1 MNNSTKPSKLFSIE
15 KSTEDVDFL
24 IERLNQSLKPGQF
37 FYIPGFSDKPAQ
49 KMTKQELIDEREYVQ
64 FTYKH
69 LNNLYV
75 HELLSRINL
84 ERSKLNRTGV
94 LAALKIKGLTYRR
107 WIRLA
112 MLRFNKVPES
122 KKMPHAKLAARP
134 GYTIEPP
141 LKQGDKAIE
150 QIKTHLIE
158 IIEEHTKLNLEK
170 HQREIISRMA
180 PKSIR
185 NMLKEMN

>member
-1 MNNSTKPSKLFSIE
+1 M
-15 KSTEDVDFL
+15 DFL
-24 IERLNQSLKPGQF
+24 VERLNQSLKPGQF

-49 KMTKQELIDEREYVQ
+49 KMTKQELIDERKYIQ

-94 LAALKIKGLTYRR
+94 LAALKIKGLTYRL

-112 MLRFNKVPES
+112 MLRFNKIPNS

-134 GYTIEPP
+134 GCFIETPSNRGN
-141 LKQGDKAIE
+141 KTIE
-150 QIKTHLIE
+150 QIKIHLIE
-158 IIEEHTKLNLEK
+158 VIEEHTKLNLEK
-170 HQREIISRMA
+170 HQQEIILRMT

-185 NMLKEMN
+185 EMLKEMN